1 MSMYNPD
8 GYIVVAAVDDESSLV
23 EATSILDSI
32 DNTSKPLFLVANKV
46 DLLNTRVLQSGGT
59 KEVLLLF
66 HYDFL
71 LILKISIS

>member
-23 EATSILDSI
+23 EATSILDNI

-46 DLLNTRVLQSGGT
+46 DLLKTRVLQSGG
-59 KEVLLLF
+59 KKCF
-66 HYDFL
+66 FQYPR
-71 LILKISIS
+71 

>member
-1 MSMYNPD
+1 MYNPD

-46 DLLNTRVLQSGGT
+46 DLLNTRVLQSGGI
-59 KEVLLLF
+59 KEVFLLF